1 MHAFAQS
8 TFPCKT
14 SFRAHGR
21 LALCTPLQ
29 WAQTSVC
36 ALPRA
41 RHPHDAGVSGRWWG
55 RCWIKFDSSPY
66 STAKHSRAVI
76 FVLEAPFAPPN
87 VCHTPVA
94 STPARASLS
103 SGRTRRSSQP
113 RSVRPLSRPLRPP
126 MPPPSVR
133 CPPRVSR
140 FLYKIT
146 PIGAAGKLQDIGG
159 QRGEAAMW
167 VLSSRIVHDL
177 LAACHALL
185 FFQRIA
191 LPLQQRCVL
200 AASARTIALSTWS
213 LLRIT
218 ATHANGWLK
227 SRETTVS
234 RHLILLALFQDHRVP
249 HAANGRDAWAGR
261 IW

>member
-14 SFRAHGR
+14 SFRAHGQ
-21 LALCTPLQ
+21 LALCTPLL
-29 WAQTSVC
+29 WAQMFVC

-41 RHPHDAGVSGRWWG
+41 RHPHDAAVSGRWWG
-55 RCWIKFDSSPY
+55 RCWIKF
-66 STAKHSRAVI
+66 
-76 FVLEAPFAPPN
+76 
-87 VCHTPVA
+87 
-94 STPARASLS
+94 
-103 SGRTRRSSQP
+103 GRSSQP
-113 RSVRPLSRPLRPP
+113 RSVRPFSKPLRPP

-133 CPPRVSR
+133 CLSRVSR

-146 PIGAAGKLQDIGG
+146 PIGTAAELQDIDG

-177 LAACHALL
+177 LAACHAL
-185 FFQRIA
+185 FFFRRVA
-191 LPLQQRCVL
+191 LPLQQHCVF
-200 AASARTIALSTWS
+200 AASARTIALSMWS

-227 SRETTVS
+227 SRETTVP
-234 RHLILLALFQDHRVP
+234 RHLILSALFQDHCVL
-249 HAANGRDAWAGR
+249 HAANGREAWAGR
-261 IW
+261 